1 MYYGTF
7 VPRTIVQKTH
17 TKLLV
22 QVIIC
27 LPQLAAQPNKAN
39 KMANTKSSK
48 AKVTETATTFATG
61 NLTANVNA
69 PIGLV
74 TNNGLPVQFTAPIT
88 AMQAMAQT
96 IMADVAKPVTT
107 GRNVG
112 FVTFINGW
120 PNGQPVANMQPLTNN
135 GELFNGQLAHSNPV
149 CKAYVA
155 GKPQAVNVPAFKQCN
170 QLVKLGK
177 KAPPNNSSNVTNAIF
192 GQAVN
197 AAFTAS
203 NGAPITLGA
212 LAQACANAGG
222 SGAMPNVIP
231 WLVQH
236 AYGRTHWLV
245 NA

>member
-1 MYYGTF
+1 LCAAIGGA
-7 VPRTIVQKTH
+7 
-17 TKLLV
+17 TK
-22 QVIIC
+22 QV
-27 LPQLAAQPNKAN
+27 N
-39 KMANTKSSK
+39 KMQATKGNTKSK
-48 AKVTETATTFATG
+48 ATKQVVTFNNG
-61 NLTANVNA
+61 LTANTAA
-69 PIGLV
+69 PIGV
-74 TNNGLPVQFTAPIT
+74 QTNNGLPVQFTAPQNSM
-88 AMQAMAQT
+88 AAMAQT
-96 IMADVAKPVTT
+96 IMAETIKPVTS

-112 FVTFINGW
+112 FISFINGW
-120 PNGQPVANMQPLTNN
+120 PNGVPVANMQPLTIN
-135 GELFNGQLAHSNPV
+135 GELFNGNIAHTNPV
-149 CKAYVA
+149 CKAYVS
-155 GKPQAVNVPAFKQCN
+155 GKAQSANVPAFKQSN

-197 AAFTAS
+197 AAFTA
-203 NGAPITLGA
+203 NGGKPITLGA